1 MKKILLSLGVVLTS
15 IAANAQVDTLTEFFT
30 GTPTIYGAA
39 VADGG
44 GYVTGNNGY
53 GDLAKGMRFN
63 NQNGLMNGGSI
74 TNVLLWAPI
83 INNNGGSFTVSI
95 HEFSSTTSLGAILGS
110 VTIPLSQVDTTLAT
124 GYALAGGLP
133 YNVNATFSMPV
144 AIPASKD
151 VVVMVYLPTVTG
163 DTIALVS
170 NTSGDWANAATHTFE
185 LWSDL
190 TVHDFASAWGGGVNV
205 AMAIFPVVNFVVG
218 VNENTFTASVYP
230 NPASDVLNI
239 NVNANA
245 TSVSIM
251 GMDGKVI
258 STESVNSNS
267 IAVNV
272 SDLVAGVYFY
282 EVVAENGTV
291 VRNTFV
297 KK

>member
-1 MKKILLSLGVVLTS
+1 MKKILLSLGVFLTS

-30 GTPTIYGAA
+30 GTPALYGAQ
-39 VADGG
+39 GG
-44 GYVTGNNGY
+44 GWVSGNNNY

-74 TNVLLWAPI
+74 TNVLLWAPVNI
-83 INNNGGSFTVSI
+83 DNGGSFTV
-95 HEFSSTTSLGAILGS
+95 
-110 VTIPLSQVDTTLAT
+110 TLAT
-124 GYALAGGLP
+124 GYSLVGSQLL

-151 VVVMVYLPTVTG
+151 VLVMVYLPTTAG
-163 DTIALVS
+163 DSIALIS

-185 LWSDL
+185 VWNTN
-190 TVHDFASAWGGGVNV
+190 TVHDFASAWQGGVNV
-205 AMAIFPVVNFVVG
+205 ALAIFPVVNFVVG
-218 VNENTFTASVYP
+218 VDENTFTASVYP

-245 TSVSIM
+245 TSVSVI

-258 STESVNSNS
+258 STEAVNSNS
-267 IAVNV
+267 IEVNV
-272 SDLVAGVYFY
+272 SDLVSGVYFY

>member
-1 MKKILLSLGVVLTS
+1 MKKILLSLGVFLTS

-30 GTPTIYGAA
+30 GTPALYGAQ
-39 VADGG
+39 GG
-44 GYVTGNNGY
+44 GWVSGNNNY
-53 GDLAKGMRFN
+53 GDLAKGMRLN

-74 TNVLLWAPI
+74 TNVLLWAPVNI
-83 INNNGGSFTVSI
+83 DNGGSFTVKI
-95 HEFSSTTSLGAILGS
+95 HEFSSTTSLGAVLGS

-124 GYALAGGLP
+124 GYSLVGSQLL

-151 VVVMVYLPTVTG
+151 VLVMVYLPTTAG
-163 DTIALVS
+163 DSIALIS

-185 LWSDL
+185 VWNTN
-190 TVHDFASAWGGGVNV
+190 TVHDFASAWQGGVNV
-205 AMAIFPVVNFVVG
+205 ALAIFPVVNFVVG
-218 VNENTFTASVYP
+218 VDENTFTASVYP

-245 TSVSIM
+245 TSVSVI

-258 STESVNSNS
+258 STEAVNSNS
-267 IAVNV
+267 IEVNV
-272 SDLVAGVYFY
+272 SDLVSGVYFY